1 MEVKVEMLN
10 ENGERGIPLPPGECE
25 HERSECRVR
34 AGRFAESVRHPS
46 PRTRFARSALS
57 RGEKVSQWRSFAMTA
72 AFVVFGV
79 ISSSPLVYSQEA
91 AAFKQAIEP
100 RTLQFPQDHASH
112 PGFQTEWWYFTGNLK
127 DEAGREFGYQFT
139 IFRRAVSPQ
148 PAVERGRTSAWAIE
162 DVYVGHLAISDVGG
176 KTFRFQEEAR
186 RGVLDVAGATTNEP
200 HPRPLPASQ
209 GGEKGEAAGA
219 GRPRSMDG
227 IRVWMGK
234 WEMLRTEH
242 GFALK
247 AESSGLALQL
257 ELDETMAPVCHG
269 RPGEE
274 GLSRKGPQ
282 PGQASYYYS
291 IPQLKT
297 RGTIML
303 NGSTMKIASGVSWM
317 DHEFGSNQLSADQA
331 GWDWFSIQL
340 NDGSALM
347 LYMLRNKDGSLEP
360 NSSGTWVDASGKATY
375 LPLGAIKLTH
385 GRTWKSAFSGGEYT
399 LGWKIE
405 LPAQKV
411 VLNLDAAQDDQEVRA
426 AKTSRVSYYEGA
438 VRVSGS
444 AGEKAVSGNGYL
456 EITGAPGQKET
467 RSLGGLL

>member
-1 MEVKVEMLN
+1 MLSKI
-10 ENGERGIPLPPGECE
+10 IPFFFCVFMSSCLG
-25 HERSECRVR
+25 
-34 AGRFAESVRHPS
+34 FD
-46 PRTRFARSALS
+46 
-57 RGEKVSQWRSFAMTA
+57 SQ
-72 AFVVFGV
+72 
-79 ISSSPLVYSQEA
+79 Y
-91 AAFKQAIEP
+91 KQAIEP

-127 DEAGREFGYQFT
+127 DDAGREFGYQFT

-148 PAVERGRTSAWAIE
+148 PAAERGRTSAWAID
-162 DVYVGHLAISDVGG
+162 DVYVGHLAISDIGG

-186 RGVLDVAGATTNEP
+186 RGVLDVAGATNAP
-200 HPRPLPASQ
+200 RPRPLPASQ
-209 GGEKGEAAGA
+209 GGENGV
-219 GRPRSMDG
+219 
-227 IRVWMGK
+227 RVWMGK
-234 WEMLRTEH
+234 WEMLRTEK
-242 GFALK
+242 GFALN
-247 AESSGLALQL
+247 AESNGIALQL

-297 RGTIML
+297 RGTITL
-303 NGSTMKIASGVSWM
+303 NGNTMKIASGISWM

-375 LPLGAIKLTH
+375 LPLGAIKLTR

-405 LPAQKV
+405 LPAQKI

-438 VRVSGS
+438 VLVSGS